1 MSQPHVCPVC
11 TGFGRAPVAFIPLV
25 NGEPIP
31 VPCPACKGAC
41 VLWEPDFAKEMD
53 KWLASPRYVVPDKPT
68 IHRYPADPGPDF
80 NVKASKE
87 AMDQERQTDE
97 RRAKEGERMGA
108 TREPIED
115 TAVNADAELRNT
127 LKQFIGN
134 LRSMRDRQDEQLAHR
149 LETIIQSQAA
159 QVKKLDEALKA
170 CAGNLRDIVLLEG
183 RALRREE
190 FQTRARR
197 KAGRRAKRK
206 R

>member
-1 MSQPHVCPVC
+1 VCKGAG
-11 TGFGRAPVAFIPLV
+11 TPLNV
-25 NGEPIP
+25 SPGVSLARIG
-31 VPCPACKGAC
+31 CLACKGAC
-41 VLWEPDFAKEMD
+41 VLWEPERLFGS
-53 KWLASPRYVVPDKPT
+53 LHTFPDKPT
-68 IHRYPADPGPDF
+68 IHRYPPNPGPDF

-97 RRAKEGERMGA
+97 RRAQEGERMGA

-115 TAVNADAELRNT
+115 TAVNADAELRNI

-190 FQTRARR
+190 LQTRARR
-197 KAGRRAKRK
+197 EAGRKAKRK